1 MQNLKTMNGD
11 KPTGSFYTPK
21 DIAGYIAENTIEGYL
36 KRASKYSILTQ
47 GFHAANDNPGLLQSL
62 IDRIRILDP
71 AVGEGIFLLAAGEY
85 LLQLRQ
91 RYGDT
96 RKNEEIKAHIVK
108 NNLFGVDLLSLPTRK
123 TRRLLLNWCNVD
135 FTESDSPTHAQVHA
149 NIKQGNSLVGHLDT
163 GDIITEFTPSRETK
177 PTTNPFHWNQ
187 EFPQIFQTRNP
198 GFDVVIANPPYGNIM
213 SKEERQHV
221 SGSYPFDVSG
231 GRSGSWNIACLF
243 VVRAAM
249 LLSENGQ
256 MGLILP
262 NSLLRVGQF
271 EKIRKFIFG
280 ELHLWEIVDEGKAW
294 EDVTLEM
301 ITLFCSRNDKGNE
314 HPLEVLSK
322 REELQGRHWIP
333 RRYIDPS
340 GIVSLYQDDF
350 YQHLVELGETHVL
363 SGSRGKDIPSAHL
376 RKTKHGKFVI
386 PFATKGRS
394 VGRYELVEKWMKYVD
409 GWYET
414 SERHMRE
421 IEEEFLIATKN
432 LPYPRCVMKPKG
444 YLHGGG
450 IVRISIANPKYRKET
465 IGLILNSRIA
475 RYISTRYLTNYS
487 KYTTC
492 MNTGIL
498 DEFPVVY
505 PDSDDVCSKLFNII
519 QDLHGSARGDWN
531 EVQLIDATANAL
543 VYSEYLNIE
552 KGLRREMESSLRA
565 ISTSKTA
572 EFIEELQNEQ
582 ITSII
587 KRILN
592 HPQVLEI
599 ECAPRMT

>member
-36 KRASKYSILTQ
+36 KRASKHSILTQ
-47 GFHAANDNPGLLQSL
+47 EFHTANDNPGLLQSR
-62 IDRIRILDP
+62 IDKIRILDP

-96 RKNEEIKAHIVK
+96 RKTEEIKGHIVSD
-108 NNLFGVDLLSLPTRK
+108 NLFGVDLLSLPTRK

-135 FTESDSPTHAQVHA
+135 LTESDSPTHAQVHA
-149 NIKQGNSLVGHLDT
+149 NIKQGNSLVGYLDT
-163 GDIITEFTPSRETK
+163 GDVITEFASSRETNA
-177 PTTNPFHWNQ
+177 TTNPFHWNQ
-187 EFPQIFQTRNP
+187 EFPHIFETRYP
-198 GFDVVIANPPYGNIM
+198 GFDVIIANPPYGNIM
-213 SKEERQHV
+213 SKEERHHV
-221 SGSYPFDVSG
+221 SASYPFDVSS

-249 LLSENGQ
+249 LLSEHGQ

-271 EKIRKFIFG
+271 EKIRKFVFG
-280 ELHLWEIVDEGKAW
+280 ELHPWKIVDEGKAW
-294 EDVTLEM
+294 DDVTLEM
-301 ITLFCSRNDKGNE
+301 ITLFCSRNNKGNG

-322 REELQGRHWIP
+322 REELEWRHWIP

-350 YQHLVELGETHVL
+350 YQHLIEIGETHVL

-376 RKTKHGKFVI
+376 RKTKQGKFVI

-394 VGRYELVEKWMKYVD
+394 VGRYELVEKWMKYAD

-414 SERHMRE
+414 SERHMHE

-432 LPYPRCVMKPKG
+432 LAYPRCVMKPRG

-450 IVRISIANPKYRKET
+450 IVGISIANPEYRKET
-465 IGLILNSRIA
+465 VGLILNSRIA
-475 RYISTRYLTNYS
+475 RYISIRYLTNYS

-505 PDSDDVCSKLFNII
+505 PDSDDVYSKLFNIM
-519 QDLHGSARGDWN
+519 QNLHGSARVDWN
-531 EVQLIDATANAL
+531 AVQLIDDITNAL

-552 KGLRREMESSLRA
+552 KGLRREMVSSLRT
-565 ISTSKTA
+565 ISRSKTA
-572 EFIEELQNEQ
+572 EFIVELQNVQ
-582 ITSII
+582 IMPIV

-592 HPQVLEI
+592 HPQILEI
-599 ECAPRMT
+599 ECSPHMT